1 MVWFN
6 KVSWSE
12 GLFLRP
18 QLFQQQERY
27 LEQQAHLRCEPLG
40 SLFWGFSA
48 LAIDPA
54 ALEGGSLQ
62 LLHARG
68 VWPDGLAF
76 DLPRMGPMPAPL
88 RLEPAH
94 AGQELLLALPACVA
108 QAEDVSFEPEPPA
121 GARYSVFDTE
131 LRDVNPFGSGPRSV
145 QLLHMRARVASRLF
159 ERLHAGFA
167 GGVVAAPGRTRE
179 ARALPEGALIYEGLQ
194 PGQGLLP
201 LRYNTLHAHN
211 LLQEYFHASQ
221 CLYEFTLRGLGAA
234 LAGLDGSVV
243 DLWLLLDDAPAELAA
258 WLNADALALFATPVL
273 NLFEGR
279 TDRLRLAPERSEYHL
294 VVDRTRPL
302 DFEVWAVDE
311 LRGQP
316 AGADTQI
323 CFRPLYQTLHRDGA
337 DHSRYFSMRREQ
349 RVLSAAARRCGTRSP
364 YVGTEV
370 YLSLVD
376 QFDAPFRADL
386 DQLSVRAWLTN
397 RDLAMGMARP
407 APECR
412 ALGLQAGVAGA
423 AMLRAPS
430 PPAPALGL
438 QHSAWSLIRLL
449 GMHHLPLAELDAQ
462 SAAQALRELLGL
474 FAQPA
479 DAAAARRIDGLLGA
493 RMHAT
498 TRRLPQ
504 PGPLVYGR
512 TLECDLQVDD
522 EAFAPASPL
531 LFGMVLERLLGE
543 YASINT
549 CTSLRLHSAQRGP
562 LWCSPARMGSRGIV

>member
-1 MVWFN
+1 MAWFN

-145 QLLHMRARVASRLF
+145 QLLHMRARVL
-159 ERLHAGFA
+159 
-167 GGVVAAPGRTRE
+167 AAAE
-179 ARALPEGALIYEGLQ
+179 LPQAWMG
-194 PGQGLLP
+194 LP
-201 LRYNTLHAHN
+201 LARVGAVHADGRAQLDPQRLPVLNVLDADATLMRWLGELHAHIG
-211 LLQEYFHASQ
+211 QRASQ
-221 CLYEFTLRGLGAA
+221 
-234 LAGLDGSVV
+234 LA
-243 DLWLLLDDAPAELAA
+243 
-258 WLNADALALFATPVL
+258 
-273 NLFEGR
+273 
-279 TDRLRLAPERSEYHL
+279 
-294 VVDRTRPL
+294 
-302 DFEVWAVDE
+302 
-311 LRGQP
+311 
-316 AGADTQI
+316 
-323 CFRPLYQTLHRDGA
+323 
-337 DHSRYFSMRREQ
+337 Q
-349 RVLSAAARRCGTRSP
+349 R
-364 YVGTEV
+364 
-370 YLSLVD
+370 
-376 QFDAPFRADL
+376 
-386 DQLSVRAWLTN
+386 
-397 RDLAMGMARP
+397 
-407 APECR
+407 
-412 ALGLQAGVAGA
+412 
-423 AMLRAPS
+423 
-430 PPAPALGL
+430 L